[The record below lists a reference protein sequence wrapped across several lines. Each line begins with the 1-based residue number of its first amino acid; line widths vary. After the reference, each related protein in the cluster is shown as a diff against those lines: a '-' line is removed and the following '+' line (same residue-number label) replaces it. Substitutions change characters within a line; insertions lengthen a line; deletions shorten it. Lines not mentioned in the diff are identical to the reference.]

1 MPDAPF
7 SWMSA
12 RRPARHALLL
22 FFSLLLLFPPLPAN
36 AGEFFRPGARS
47 QAEWKEL
54 LAGVSLFSTPDARI
68 DRISE
73 LFLDTPY
80 RSGTLIGAPDIP
92 EELVAD
98 FGAVDCFTLLDYVE
112 ALRRSP
118 DLGRLRETLTEVR
131 YRQGV
136 VGYFHRRHFFT
147 DWAEEPRIKDVTRL
161 VGAGREKIV
170 RKHLNG
176 KRDGTVFLP
185 GIAVLERTV
194 AYLPVEVLDDEIL
207 SRLQTGDYV
216 GIFSEDPG
224 LDVTHVGIVVR
235 RQEKLFLRHAS
246 SKPETARVVDSG
258 LLPYLSGKS
267 GMVVL
272 RPLP

>member
-1 MPDAPF
+1 MARSF
-7 SWMSA
+7 GLVILVASLIQLSA
-12 RRPARHALLL
+12 VPTA
-22 FFSLLLLFPPLPAN
+22 

-47 QAEWKEL
+47 PAEWQEL
-54 LAGVSLFSTPDARI
+54 LTGVSLLSTPGARI
-68 DRISE
+68 ERISE

-80 RSGTLIGAPDIP
+80 RSGTLIGGPDIP

-118 DLGRLRETLTEVR
+118 DLGRLRQTLTEVR

-147 DWAEEPRIKDVTRL
+147 DWAREPRIKDVTRL

-170 RKHLNG
+170 RKNLNG

-194 AYLPVEVLDDEIL
+194 AYLPAAVLDNEIL

-216 GIFSEDPG
+216 GVFSEDPG

-258 LLPYLSGKS
+258 LLPYFSGKS